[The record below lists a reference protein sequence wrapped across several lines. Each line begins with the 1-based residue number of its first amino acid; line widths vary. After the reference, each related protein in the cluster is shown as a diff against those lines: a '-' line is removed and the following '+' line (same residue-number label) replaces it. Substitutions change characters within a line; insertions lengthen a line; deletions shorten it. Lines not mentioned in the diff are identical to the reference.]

1 MDNLLLELTRELID
15 LKMEKKKF
23 NKEQNDR
30 IKDVEKRIEE
40 TAIRASAPE
49 AKEKQL

>member
-40 TAIRASAPE
+40 TAIRGGNNENS
-49 AKEKQL
+49 